1 MGAEQLKTPDDVA
14 GEFKVT
20 KAAIYRWVAE
30 GKLRPVRVGSLL
42 RFTDESIR
50 EFLARSASRSR

>member
-1 MGAEQLKTPDDVA
+1 MGDELQTPDEVA
-14 GEFKVT
+14 GQLKVT

-50 EFLARSASRSR
+50 EFLARSATRSR